1 MRFAITLALLLTGA
15 ATWPALSAAQDQT
28 PASVPQARPV
38 SIWFSAVKNGNQD
51 QLKTAFSESM
61 RRQFDQEGWAKVL
74 MTYQD
79 LFRSAFGD
87 YTLEDFS
94 FAFTGGEDRGHVLVT
109 FKGMAMPGLQV
120 VREETGWKVNER

>member
-15 ATWPALSAAQDQT
+15 ATWPALSEAQGSDAGLCS
-28 PASVPQARPV
+28 PGPVV
-38 SIWFSAVKNGNQD
+38 SIWLSAVKNGDQE

-74 MTYQD
+74 MAYQD

-87 YTLEDFS
+87 YELEDFS
-94 FAFTGGEDRGHVLVT
+94 FAFTGGEDRGYVLIT
-109 FKGMAMPGLQV
+109 FKGMSAASI
-120 VREETGWKVNER
+120 EA

>member
-1 MRFAITLALLLTGA
+1 M
-15 ATWPALSAAQDQT
+15 
-28 PASVPQARPV
+28 SV
-38 SIWFSAVKNGNQD
+38 WLSAVKKGDQE

-61 RRQFDQEGWAKVL
+61 RRQFDQEGWAQVL

-94 FAFTGGEDRGHVLVT
+94 FAFTGGEDSGHVLIT
-109 FKGMAMPGLQV
+109 FKGMVLPGLRV
-120 VREETGWKVNER
+120 YCDASAEAAAGNAACARNFRLPR

>member
-1 MRFAITLALLLTGA
+1 MRFVIILALLLTGA
-15 ATWPALSAAQDQT
+15 ATLVALSAAQSPT

-38 SIWFSAVKNGNQD
+38 FILLSAVKNGDQE

-61 RRQFDQEGWAKVL
+61 RRQFDQEGWGKVL

-94 FAFTGGEDRGHVLVT
+94 FAFTGGEDSGAVLVT
-109 FKGMAMPGLQV
+109 FKVMAMPGLLV
-120 VREETGWKVNER
+120 VRENTEWKVNER

>member
-1 MRFAITLALLLTGA
+1 VRFAIALVLLLTGA
-15 ATWPALSAAQDQT
+15 ATWPALSAQDQT
-28 PASVPQARPV
+28 PSSVPQARPV
-38 SIWFSAVKNGNQD
+38 SIWFSAVKNGNED

-74 MTYQD
+74 MTYQE

-87 YTLEDFS
+87 YKLEDFS
-94 FAFTGGEDRGHVLVT
+94 FAFTGGEDSGAVLVT
-109 FKGMAMPGLQV
+109 FKGMVMPGLQV